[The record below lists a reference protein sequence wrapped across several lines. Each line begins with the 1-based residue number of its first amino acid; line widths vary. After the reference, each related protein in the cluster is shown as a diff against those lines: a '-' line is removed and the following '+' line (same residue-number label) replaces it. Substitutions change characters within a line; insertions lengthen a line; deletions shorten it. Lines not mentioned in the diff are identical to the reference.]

1 MATVEAG
8 DAVLRSTTTCPAR
21 RSPSSVVDH
30 CLDGGRVGQREEHDV
45 GLARDLGQRPG
56 RARAGAGRARGVE
69 VEAHHVLAAVHQP
82 ARDAP
87 AHVPQ
92 ADDADGHAPS
102 SSMRIGTPTA
112 HEWIPMTL
120 TSSMTSMISSR
131 VAPSP
136 SALRMCARRP
146 GS

>member
-1 MATVEAG
+1 M
-8 DAVLRSTTTCPAR
+8 LRSTTICPAR
-21 RSPSSVVDH
+21 RCASSSSTTASI
-30 CLDGGRVGQREEHDV
+30 
-45 GLARDLGQRPG
+45 ARLSGSESSTTSAS
-56 RARAGAGRARGVE
+56 RASAASDAAAPRAGVGGARGVE
-69 VEAHHVLAAVHQP
+69 VEADHVLAAVHEP

>member
-1 MATVEAG
+1 MGLELVDDRLDRAAVGQGEQHHVG
-8 DAVLRSTTTCPAR
+8 VLRQRSER
-21 RSPSSVVDH
+21 RGRPRS
-30 CLDGGRVGQREEHDV
+30 GG
-45 GLARDLGQRPG
+45 
-56 RARAGAGRARGVE
+56 GRARGVE
-69 VEAHHVLAAVHQP
+69 VEADHLLAPVHQP

-87 AHVPQ
+87 PHVPQ

-146 GS
+146 GA

>member
-1 MATVEAG
+1 MGLE
-8 DAVLRSTTTCPAR
+8 L
-21 RSPSSVVDH
+21 VDDR
-30 CLDGGRVGQREEHDV
+30 LDRAAVGQREQHHV
-45 GLARDLGQRPG
+45 GVPRQRGERRGGP
-56 RARAGAGRARGVE
+56 RAGGGGARGVE
-69 VEAHHVLAAVHQP
+69 VEADHLLAAVHQA
-82 ARDAP
+82 ARDTP

-92 ADDADGHAPS
+92 ADDADRHAPS

-120 TSSMTSMISSR
+120 TSSITSMISSR